1 MGFLEIE
8 YRALSREWNMAS
20 LHAHEYYEI
29 YCLLEGERDIFFEN
43 RKLVLQKRSIVVIPP
58 SCIHRT
64 EGGAYRRVNLY
75 ISPSDLSENERDFLD
90 ECFRAVAFVPE
101 GEKGHLFFSLL
112 ESIAET
118 TTGGTLQKKYAL
130 HLIKSL
136 LWLLKSA
143 TLVPLPEENITPT
156 PKDKDEAVFGAV
168 SYINEHYR
176 EAVTLENLSE
186 LFFVSKNT
194 LCRNFKRV
202 MKCSVMDYCAVVRL
216 NAAKCLLSET
226 EKSMSEIAELCG
238 YSSANYFSLIFK
250 QSVGLSPREYRKKR

>member
-1 MGFLEIE
+1 MGFIEIE
-8 YRALSREWNMAS
+8 YRALNREWNMAS

-43 RKLVLQKRSIVVIPP
+43 RKLMLQKRSIVVIPP

-75 ISPSDLSENERDFLD
+75 ISPSELSEDERDFLD
-90 ECFRAVAFVPE
+90 ECFRAVAFEPE
-101 GEKGHLFFSLL
+101 GEKGSLFFSLL

-118 TTGGTLQKKYAL
+118 QSGGSLPKKYAL
-130 HLIKSL
+130 PLIQSL
-136 LWLLKSA
+136 LWLLRTA
-143 TLVPLPEENITPT
+143 TLVRLPDENITPT
-156 PKDKDEAVFGAV
+156 PKIGDEAVFGVV
-168 SYINEHYR
+168 SYINEHFR
-176 EAVTLENLSE
+176 EPITLEKLSE

-194 LCRNFKRV
+194 LCRNFRRV
-202 MKCSVMDYCAVVRL
+202 MKCSVMEYLSVVRFNL
-216 NAAKCLLSET
+216 AKRLLSET

-250 QSVGLSPREYRKKR
+250 RSIGISPREYRKKR